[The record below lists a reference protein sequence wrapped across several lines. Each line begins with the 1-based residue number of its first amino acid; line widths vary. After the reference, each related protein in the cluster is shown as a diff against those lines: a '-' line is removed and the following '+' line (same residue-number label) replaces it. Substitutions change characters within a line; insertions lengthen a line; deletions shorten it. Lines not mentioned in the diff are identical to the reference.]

1 MIRINGDIDGTNT
14 GLTNT
19 GLRVGMVGAGGIA
32 NAHLPAWL
40 HVGAEVG
47 VYSLH
52 GAPELVARHGAGHVA
67 GSLDE
72 LLASVDVVD
81 VCTPT
86 YTHPEI
92 VSAAAAAGRH
102 VLCEKPLALDA
113 ATAGAMAQAC
123 AAAGVQLYPGH
134 VVRYFPE
141 YVALQAAVA
150 GGAVGIPAVLRFD
163 RCGARPRRAWFAD
176 PALSGGI
183 VMDQMIHDLDFA
195 RWLGGEVESVHARL
209 HDSAPGTATGVV
221 SAHVVARHRGG
232 VISSVTGTW
241 ARPGTRFRYGFHVA
255 GTDGV
260 LSYDSAADPSLR
272 TDTGA
277 PAGDGAERLLPDV
290 SLVESPFVAEIGEF
304 AAAFAGGP
312 APRVSAADGVAA
324 VRLAAAANASLVTG
338 HPEPVDLAEVSA

>member
-1 MIRINGDIDGTNT
+1 MKRINGSET
-14 GLTNT
+14 
-19 GLRVGMVGAGGIA
+19 LRVGMVGAGGIA

-40 HVGAEVG
+40 HAGADVG

-52 GAPELVARHGAGHVA
+52 GAPELVARHGAGHVV

-72 LLASVDVVD
+72 LLVAVDVVD

-92 VSAAAAAGRH
+92 VFAAAAAGRH

-113 ATAGAMAQAC
+113 ATAEAMAQAC

-150 GGAVGIPAVLRFD
+150 GGAIGTPAVMRFD
-163 RCGARPRRAWFAD
+163 RCGARPLRAWFAD
-176 PALSGGI
+176 PQLSGGI
-183 VMDQMIHDLDFA
+183 IMDQMIHDLDFA
-195 RWLGGEVESVHARL
+195 RWLGGEFETVHARL
-209 HDSAPGTATGVV
+209 SDSAPGTATGVV

-232 VISSVTGTW
+232 AISTVTGTW
-241 ARPGTRFRYGFHVA
+241 ARPGTRFRYGFHAA
-255 GTDGV
+255 GTDGM
-260 LSYDSAADPSLR
+260 LSHDSAADPSLR
-272 TDTGA
+272 TDTGS
-277 PAGDGAERLLPDV
+277 PPNGGERLLPDV
-290 SLVESPFVAEIGEF
+290 SLVESPFIAEIREF
-304 AAAFAGGP
+304 AAAFTGGP

-324 VRLAAAANASLVTG
+324 VRIAAAANASLASG
-338 HPEPVDLAEVSA
+338 RPEAVELAGVPA

>member
-1 MIRINGDIDGTNT
+1 MNRINGSET
-14 GLTNT
+14 
-19 GLRVGMVGAGGIA
+19 LRVGIVGAGGIA

-40 HVGAEVG
+40 HTGAEVG

-52 GAPELVARHGAGHVA
+52 GAPELVARHGGGQAV
-67 GSLDE
+67 GSIEE

-86 YTHPEI
+86 HTHPEI
-92 VSAAAAAGRH
+92 VFTAAAAGRH

-113 ATAGAMAQAC
+113 ATAGAMAEAC
-123 AAAGVQLYPGH
+123 ADAGVQLYPGH

-150 GGAVGIPAVLRFD
+150 GGAIGTPAVLRFD

-183 VMDQMIHDLDFA
+183 IMDQMIHDLDFA
-195 RWLGGEVESVHARL
+195 RWLGGEVEWVHARL

-221 SAHVVARHRGG
+221 SAHVVARHHGG
-232 VISSVTGTW
+232 AISAVTGTW
-241 ARPGTRFRYGFHVA
+241 ARPGTRFRYGFHAA
-255 GTDGV
+255 GTDGM
-260 LSYDSAADPSLR
+260 LSYDSAAEASLR

-277 PAGDGAERLLPDV
+277 PQDGERMLPDV
-290 SLVESPFVAEIGEF
+290 SLVESPFIAEIREF
-304 AAAFAGGP
+304 AAAFTGGP
-312 APRVSAADGVAA
+312 APRVNAVDGVAA
-324 VRLAAAANASLVTG
+324 VRLAAAANASLASG
-338 HPEPVDLAEVSA
+338 RPEAVDLAGVPA

>member
-1 MIRINGDIDGTNT
+1 MIRINGDNSR
-14 GLTNT
+14 
-19 GLRVGMVGAGGIA
+19 LRVGMVGAGGIA
-32 NAHLPAWL
+32 NVHLPAWL
-40 HVGAEVG
+40 HLGAEVG

-52 GAPELVARHGAGHVA
+52 SAPELVARHSAGHVV

-72 LLASVDVVD
+72 LLAAVDVVD

-92 VSAAAAAGRH
+92 VFAAAAAGRN
-102 VLCEKPLALDA
+102 VLCEKPLALDP
-113 ATAGAMAQAC
+113 ATAEAMVESC

-150 GGAVGIPAVLRFD
+150 GGAIGIPAVLRFD

-183 VMDQMIHDLDFA
+183 IMDQMIHDLDFA

-209 HDSAPGTATGVV
+209 HDSAPETATGVV

-232 VISSVTGTW
+232 AISTVTGTW
-241 ARPGTRFRYGFHVA
+241 ARPGTRFRYGFHAA
-255 GTDGV
+255 GTDGM
-260 LSYDSAADPSLR
+260 LSYDSAAEASLR

-277 PAGDGAERLLPDV
+277 PPGDGGERLLPDV
-290 SLVESPFVAEIGEF
+290 ALVESPFIAEIREF
-304 AAAFAGGP
+304 ATAFTGGP

-324 VRLAAAANASLVTG
+324 VRIAAAANASLASG
-338 HPEPVDLAEVSA
+338 HPEAIELAGAPA

>member
-1 MIRINGDIDGTNT
+1 MIEISGTEP
-14 GLTNT
+14 
-19 GLRVGMVGAGGIA
+19 LRVGMVGAGGIA

-40 HVGAEVG
+40 HAGAEVG

-52 GAPELVARHGAGHVA
+52 GAPDLVERHGAGDVV
-67 GSLDE
+67 GSFDE
-72 LLASVDVVD
+72 LFAAVDVVD

-92 VSAAAAAGRH
+92 VFAAAAAGRH

-113 ATAGAMAQAC
+113 ATAEAMAQAC

-141 YVALQAAVA
+141 YAALQSAVA
-150 GGAVGIPAVLRFD
+150 GGAIGTPAVLRFD

-176 PALSGGI
+176 PELSGGI
-183 VMDQMIHDLDFA
+183 IMDQMIHDLDFA

-209 HDSAPGTATGVV
+209 HDSAPGTTTGVV

-232 VISSVTGTW
+232 AISSITGTW
-241 ARPGTRFRYGFHVA
+241 ARPGTRFRYGFHAA
-255 GTDGV
+255 GTDGR
-260 LSYDSAADPSLR
+260 LSFDSAADPSLR

-277 PAGDGAERLLPDV
+277 PPDDGGERLLPDV
-290 SLVESPFVAEIGEF
+290 SLVESPFIAEIAEL
-304 AAAFAGGP
+304 AAAFTGGP
-312 APRVSAADGVAA
+312 TPRVSAADGVAA
-324 VRLAAAANASLVTG
+324 VRLAAAANASLATG
-338 HPEPVDLAEVSA
+338 RPEAVDLAVVLA

>member
-1 MIRINGDIDGTNT
+1 MIEIRGTEP
-14 GLTNT
+14 
-19 GLRVGMVGAGGIA
+19 LRVGMVGAGGIA

-40 HVGAEVG
+40 HAGAGVG
-47 VYSLH
+47 VYSLA
-52 GAPELVARHGAGHVA
+52 GAPELVARHGAGHVV

-72 LLASVDVVD
+72 LLAAVDVVD

-92 VSAAAAAGRH
+92 VFAAAAAGRH
-102 VLCEKPLALDA
+102 VLCEKPLALDV
-113 ATAGAMAQAC
+113 ATAEAMAQAC

-134 VVRYFPE
+134 VVRFFPE

-150 GGAVGIPAVLRFD
+150 GGAIGTPAVLRFD

-176 PALSGGI
+176 PQLSGGI

-209 HDSAPGTATGVV
+209 SDSAPGTATGVV

-232 VISSVTGTW
+232 AISTVTGTW
-241 ARPGTRFRYGFHVA
+241 ARPGTRFRYGFHAA
-255 GTDGV
+255 GTDGM

-272 TDTGA
+272 TDTGV
-277 PAGDGAERLLPDV
+277 PADDGAERLLPDV
-290 SLVESPFVAEIGEF
+290 SLVESPFIAEIGEF
-304 AAAFAGGP
+304 AAAFSGGP
-312 APRVSAADGVAA
+312 LPRVSAADGVAA
-324 VRLAAAANASLVTG
+324 VRLAAAANASLASG
-338 HPEPVDLAEVSA
+338 RPEAVELAGVAA

>member
-1 MIRINGDIDGTNT
+1 MIEISGTEP
-14 GLTNT
+14 
-19 GLRVGMVGAGGIA
+19 LRVGMVGAGGIA

-40 HVGAEVG
+40 HAGAEVG

-52 GAPELVARHGAGHVA
+52 GAPDLVERHGAGHVV
-67 GSLDE
+67 GSFDE
-72 LLASVDVVD
+72 LFAAVDVVD

-92 VSAAAAAGRH
+92 VFAAAAAGRH

-113 ATAGAMAQAC
+113 ATAEAMAQAC

-141 YVALQAAVA
+141 YAALQSAVA
-150 GGAVGIPAVLRFD
+150 GGAIGTPAVLRFD

-176 PALSGGI
+176 PELSGGI
-183 VMDQMIHDLDFA
+183 IMDQMIHDLDFA

-209 HDSAPGTATGVV
+209 HDSAPGTTTGVV

-232 VISSVTGTW
+232 AISSITGTW
-241 ARPGTRFRYGFHVA
+241 ARPGTRFRYGFHAA
-255 GTDGV
+255 GTDGR
-260 LSYDSAADPSLR
+260 LSFDSAADPSLR

-277 PAGDGAERLLPDV
+277 PPDDGGERLLPDV
-290 SLVESPFVAEIGEF
+290 SLVESPFIAEIAEL
-304 AAAFAGGP
+304 AAAFTGGP
-312 APRVSAADGVAA
+312 TPRVSAADGVAA
-324 VRLAAAANASLVTG
+324 VRLAAAANASLATG
-338 HPEPVDLAEVSA
+338 RREAVDLAVVLA